1 MVNFKI
7 ERSFIVCFLNI
18 ILLYGIS
25 VRIPILISICSI
37 LLYSIVFLQITKPD
51 RSFLFRSK
59 LPKVFVAVYLL
70 FMVYLLSSLLMSSGS
85 NLLFWSFRNSIY
97 FLFVITPITFFN
109 VITLKKYG
117 LKKYLR
123 SLFHAVFLMSIIVGT
138 IYFQNYIAADRYQ
151 QVGNLA
157 AFCLVLSFLH
167 FKEEKLLSLLGLVTS
182 LYILLFSGSRQA
194 IVASLIVIILII
206 LYNFI
211 LTNKKKSG
219 RLKFLLFFMLFLPIY
234 WWISSL
240 DFTISNSF
248 RTIARMIKLFETI
261 ESNSRVIIW
270 TKFLDKVELYPQF
283 YNFSLGQDPFEL
295 AHNFFIEYMLCTGLI
310 FGIFFILTIFRTLFK
325 GLKNVHELV
334 FISLIFFIP
343 FNVSSGLSS
352 AKYFIVF
359 LLTISLF
366 IKDQEI
372 RLK

>member
-1 MVNFKI
+1 
-7 ERSFIVCFLNI
+7 
-18 ILLYGIS
+18 
-25 VRIPILISICSI
+25 
-37 LLYSIVFLQITKPD
+37 
-51 RSFLFRSK
+51 
-59 LPKVFVAVYLL
+59 
-70 FMVYLLSSLLMSSGS
+70 
-85 NLLFWSFRNSIY
+85 
-97 FLFVITPITFFN
+97 
-109 VITLKKYG
+109 
-117 LKKYLR
+117 
-123 SLFHAVFLMSIIVGT
+123 
-138 IYFQNYIAADRYQ
+138 
-151 QVGNLA
+151 
-157 AFCLVLSFLH
+157 
-167 FKEEKLLSLLGLVTS
+167 
-182 LYILLFSGSRQA
+182 
-194 IVASLIVIILII
+194 
-206 LYNFI
+206 
-211 LTNKKKSG
+211 
-219 RLKFLLFFMLFLPIY
+219 MLFLPIY

-248 RTIARMIKLFETI
+248 RTIARMVKLFETI